1 MIRKFAASS
10 LLLFCVS
17 IIEATLLSNLTFLPA
32 IPDFS
37 LLCVLC
43 LSLHNGR
50 LFGETSGFVSGLFLD
65 FLSASPFGFNS
76 LVRTLCG
83 YFSGIFTKTIN
94 TSGTFIPCLL
104 GLVITVVKILITALL
119 SLLYPSFVV
128 PYAIFSWNTLF
139 TILFNTAAAPVVF
152 KFLSF
157 FKKSLFL
164 NPESVN

>member
-10 LLLFCVS
+10 LVLFCAS

-50 LFGETSGFVSGLFLD
+50 LFGETSGFVSGIFLD
-65 FLSASPFGFNS
+65 FLSAAPFGFNS

-83 YFSGIFTKTIN
+83 YLSGIFTKTIN
-94 TSGTFIPCLL
+94 TSGTLIPCIL
-104 GLVITVVKILITALL
+104 GLVITILKLLITALL
-119 SLLYPSFVV
+119 SLLYPSFVE
-128 PYAIFSWNTLF
+128 PYSLFSWNTAF
-139 TILFNTAAAPVVF
+139 
-152 KFLSF
+152 
-157 FKKSLFL
+157 
-164 NPESVN
+164 